1 MNSQESSKGQTEKD
15 QEEEKEGGR
24 NDFQKQDIIGGP
36 LQNVIFIRKTGKCW
50 FHLYQELRDN

>member
-24 NDFQKQDIIGGP
+24 NDFQKQDIIGRP
-36 LQNVIFIRKTGKCW
+36 LQNVIFIKKLESVGFICTK
-50 FHLYQELRDN
+50 N